1 MKYAR
6 FFLKLLKDFS
16 LKSFSFILESCLLQI
31 PLPLLK
37 KKKKKKVL
45 RKSKETNKKTI
56 KKEENKQTNKSKTT
70 NHNSYL

>member
-37 KKKKKKVL
+37 KKKKK
-45 RKSKETNKKTI
+45 SIKKTNI
-56 KKEENKQTNKSKTT
+56 LLKLKN
-70 NHNSYL
+70 